1 MNRIIEQRLA
11 DHLEVL
17 QKIQASDLP
26 QKLEMCAECVT
37 KALSGGHKVLFC
49 GNGGSAADSQH
60 LAAEFVGR
68 FQKERK
74 GLPAIALTVDTSILT
89 SVANDYGYETVF
101 ARQVQA
107 LGERGDVLIGISF
120 PRYSMR
126 TLKAMEFANDRR
138 ASVIAITDS
147 AHSPMTLYSTCNLY
161 ARSDMV
167 SIVDSLV
174 APLSVINAIV
184 VALCIKAPDQIR
196 KNLKMLE
203 SVWNDYQVYLNDE
216 IDFIDDDPILNYSL
230 RKESG
235 NGKKDE

>member
-17 QKIQASDLP
+17 QKVQASDLP

-107 LGERGDVLIGISF
+107 LGERGDVLIGIST
-120 PRYSMR
+120 SGNSKNV
-126 TLKAMEFANDRR
+126 LLAMEEAKTKGIICIGMTAEGGGKMTDVTDICLAVPARETAR
-138 ASVIAITDS
+138 AQEMHILLGHI
-147 AHSPMTLYSTCNLY
+147 LCEL
-161 ARSDMV
+161 
-167 SIVDSLV
+167 VDH
-174 APLSVINAIV
+174 
-184 VALCIKAPDQIR
+184 
-196 KNLKMLE
+196 E
-203 SVWNDYQVYLNDE
+203 
-216 IDFIDDDPILNYSL
+216 
-230 RKESG
+230 
-235 NGKKDE
+235 